1 MASIRPVAG
10 ILGLSLFLLI
20 GASVAVGERRSMPGR
35 SLGSSWSGWVS
46 GGLSS
51 GDPASEAIVME
62 IRFPRTLLAALVGAS
77 LAVAGAVYQA
87 ILRNPLADPYILG
100 VSSGASLGAVL
111 AILTGWGASW
121 FGHWTLPVYAFV
133 FACIALLFVLRLAR
147 AGSRTD
153 TKTIVLSGVVV
164 QAFFGALLTFAISL
178 SHEQLQRIQFWLMGG
193 GFSLRGWDHV
203 EAIVPFFAVGLLVI
217 GWHSRELNLFFL
229 GERHAAHRGGFR
241 RSDAGAAAGDRF
253 PGRRS
258 GGFRLGHHRLCRP
271 GRSPM

>member
-1 MASIRPVAG
+1 MRG
-10 ILGLSLFLLI
+10 NGWFRLLLWTGLLGLSLFLLVVVSVTVGGTEI
-20 GASVAVGERRSMPGR
+20 GARTVWEIILHRMGIGSWNGGDAAAVAII
-35 SLGSSWSGWVS
+35 W
-46 GGLSS
+46 
-51 GDPASEAIVME
+51 E

-178 SHEQLQRIQFWLMGG
+178 SHEQLQRIQLWLLRG
-193 GFSLRGWDHV
+193 GFSSL
-203 EAIVPFFAVGLLVI
+203 VGDQV
-217 GWHSRELNLFFL
+217 
-229 GERHAAHRGGFR
+229 R
-241 RSDAGAAAGDRF
+241 RAG
-253 PGRRS
+253 P
-258 GGFRLGHHRLCRP
+258 
-271 GRSPM
+271 